1 MIDSPLDDFSED
13 DFRDEVFRED
23 SRAEDS
29 ADSNSRDESV
39 GEYSLLADERL
50 KNLEAL
56 LRRSQ
61 PQLEASYGL
70 RTRVLRAAS
79 QARVRQEL
87 RWKRRYGIITGVLS
101 ASLML
106 LTPLIW
112 ASLSGNLGA
121 DTQAAPIQVQNQGI
135 PSSAFGPGGGT
146 FEWSLVDFS
155 FADRELRSKRFRGDL

>member
-1 MIDSPLDDFSED
+1 MIDSPLDDFCED
-13 DFRDEVFRED
+13 DFHDEDFRED
-23 SRAEDS
+23 SQIEDS
-29 ADSNSRDESV
+29 ADINSRDESV
-39 GEYSLLADERL
+39 EGDSLLSDERL
-50 KNLEAL
+50 TNLEAL
-56 LRRSQ
+56 LRHSQ
-61 PQLEASYGL
+61 PQLEAGYGL

-112 ASLSGNLGA
+112 ASLSHNLGA
-121 DTQAAPIQVQNQGI
+121 ATQVAPIQVQNQGI
-135 PSSAFGPGGGT
+135 PSAAFGPGGGT